1 MRCVLLSGVRR
12 RSPSATLTPSLPGWP
27 LTSITSQP
35 QLSTLHS
42 YLFNTQI
49 RPQTFN
55 ELKNNLQLLEL
66 STLRLKLFSN
76 RDTVLA
82 YVTVVICK
90 IDFSIFQTTFEII
103 ISFSGQTLS
112 YRSAAIKAIVEG
124 HAPPVGHEGLIFNKL
139 NVFVSLITQNFFVS
153 FQPKILIL
161 VSFKS

>member
-27 LTSITSQP
+27 LTSITPQP
-35 QLSTLHS
+35 QLWTPHS

-66 STLRLKLFSN
+66 STLRLKPFSN

-103 ISFSGQTLS
+103 ILS
-112 YRSAAIKAIVEG
+112 VARRYLTARPLLRPLLKATPRPSAMKDWSCISSMYNG
-124 HAPPVGHEGLIFNKL
+124 NP
-139 NVFVSLITQNFFVS
+139 QFFR
-153 FQPKILIL
+153 
-161 VSFKS
+161 

>member
-27 LTSITSQP
+27 LTSITPQP
-35 QLSTLHS
+35 QLSTPHS

-76 RDTVLA
+76 RDTVLT
-82 YVTVVICK
+82 YVTVVIFTK
-90 IDFSIFQTTFEII
+90 IDFSVFQTTFEII

-112 YRSAAIKAIVEG
+112 YRSAAIKAMLRPS
-124 HAPPVGHEGLIFNKL
+124 AMKD
-139 NVFVSLITQNFFVS
+139 
-153 FQPKILIL
+153 
-161 VSFKS
+161 